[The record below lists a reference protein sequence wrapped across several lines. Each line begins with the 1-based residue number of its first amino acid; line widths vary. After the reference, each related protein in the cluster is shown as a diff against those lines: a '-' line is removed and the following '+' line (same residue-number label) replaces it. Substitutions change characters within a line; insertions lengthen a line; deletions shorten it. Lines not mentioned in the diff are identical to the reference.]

1 MIDEDK
7 TKEQLVDELVK
18 MRQRVAESEESE
30 KECKRVEETLRTTI
44 VRLEEEKAKTEA
56 IIAAIGDGIIIQD
69 TDFKIIYQN
78 QIQNELYG
86 DRIGEY
92 CYKAYESRDS
102 ICEGCPIELSFRDG
116 KIHRAERSLTAENG
130 VTYLELTGSP
140 LRDSAG
146 KIIAGV
152 KVIRDITERKRIEEE
167 LLKSYQQQNA
177 ILNNISD
184 IAWLKDKES
193 RFIAVNRPFA
203 DACGM
208 SPEELVGRTDLDI
221 WQQELAQRYR
231 ADDREVMATGRR
243 KQVEEPMVDKEGKK
257 TWIETI
263 KTPIY
268 DNKGEVIGT
277 TGVARDITERKL
289 MEEKLQ
295 RAHNELEMRVQ
306 ERTAELEE
314 ANNAIQDWT
323 SELKKAN
330 EALQENEAR
339 YRELA
344 ESVGEVF
351 YAMDR
356 DLRYTYWNNA
366 SEALTGISA
375 KDAVGKSLFE
385 HFPELRGSKA
395 EKLYK
400 EVLKTQQP
408 QRFVNKYRAG
418 DKNLVFE
425 INAYPSKFGISIIAK
440 DITERRRAEE
450 KVQEQAALLDKAHDA
465 IAVYD
470 MEHCLIYWNK
480 GAERLY
486 GWKAEEVTGRALDE
500 FQHKEESLQLIEAK
514 KRVVEEGEW
523 TGELRQVTKEGKEI
537 IVESRWTLVHDSKG
551 KPESILA
558 INTDI
563 TAKKNL
569 ETQLL
574 RTQRLESIGTLASGI
589 SHDINNV
596 LSPIMMSLQLL
607 QERFQD
613 DESRKLLDI
622 LERSTQR
629 GADLVKQV
637 QSFARGVKGERAA
650 LQVTHIATEIRQII
664 KETFPKSIEIR
675 IDISGDLW
683 MIMGDATQLH
693 QVLMNLCVNA
703 RDAMPDGGVLGIYAE
718 NIFIDENYA
727 RMNIEAKVG
736 RYIVITVSD
745 TGTGIPHEIM
755 DRIFDPFFTTKK
767 PGKGTGLGLSTA
779 LAIVKSH
786 GGFIN
791 VYSEVNRGT
800 TFKIYLPAVKTNIA
814 QEVEEHIKL
823 PAGQGELILVVDD
836 EAQIRE
842 IASLTLE
849 THGYRVLTANDGA
862 EAIAVYTQN
871 SDKIKV
877 VLMDMM
883 MPVMD
888 GPASIRE
895 LRKINP
901 EVKIIAFSGL
911 TERNRLARVAINHIH
926 AFLPKPFTSERL
938 LKAIYEVI
946 NAK

>member
-1 MIDEDK
+1 MYEDK
-7 TKEQLVDELVK
+7 TKEQLVDKLVK

-30 KECKRVEETLRTTI
+30 KECKRVEETLRATI

-56 IIAAIGDGIIIQD
+56 IIAAIGDSIIIQD

-78 QIQNELYG
+78 QVQNELYG

-92 CYKAYESRDS
+92 CYKAYEGRDS
-102 ICEGCPIELSFRDG
+102 ICEGCPVELSLKDG
-116 KIHRAERSLTAENG
+116 EIHRAERSLTTENG
-130 VTYLELTGSP
+130 VAYFELTGSP

-208 SPEELVGRTDLDI
+208 SPEELVGKTDMDI
-221 WQQELAQRYR
+221 WQQGLAQRYR
-231 ADDREVMATGRR
+231 ADDREVMETGRR
-243 KQVEEPMVDKEGKK
+243 KQVEEPMVNNEGKK

-323 SELKKAN
+323 SELKRAN
-330 EALQENEAR
+330 ESLQEGEAR

-351 YAMDR
+351 YALDR

-366 SEALTGISA
+366 SEALTGILA

-385 HFPELRGSKA
+385 LFPELKGSRA

-470 MEHCLIYWNK
+470 MEHSLIYWSK
-480 GAERLY
+480 GAQRLY
-486 GWKAEEVTGRALDE
+486 GWTEEEVIGKNHDKLL
-500 FQHKEESLQLIEAK
+500 HKEESPQFIEAK
-514 KRVVEEGEW
+514 KRIIKEGEW
-523 TGELRQVTKEGKEI
+523 TGELHHVTKEGKEI

-551 KPESILA
+551 KPKSILA

-563 TAKKNL
+563 TAKKSL

-574 RTQRLESIGTLASGI
+574 RAQRLESIGTLASGI
-589 SHDINNV
+589 THDINNV

-607 QERFQD
+607 QEKFPD

-637 QSFARGVKGERAA
+637 QSFARGVKGERVA
-650 LQVTHIATEIRQII
+650 LQVTRIISEIRQIT
-664 KETFPKSIEIR
+664 KETFPKSIEVR
-675 IDISGDLW
+675 TDVPGGLWTIS
-683 MIMGDATQLH
+683 GDATQLH

-703 RDAMPDGGVLGIYAE
+703 RDAMPDGGVLGISAE

-727 RMNIEAKVG
+727 RMNIEAKIGQYVA
-736 RYIVITVSD
+736 ITVSD
-745 TGTGIPHEIM
+745 TGTGIPQEII

-800 TFKIYLPAVKTNIA
+800 TFKIYLPAIKTNVA

-836 EAQIRE
+836 EVQIRE
-842 IASLTLE
+842 IASLTLKA
-849 THGYRVLTANDGA
+849 HGYSVLTANDGA

-888 GPASIRE
+888 GPASIRK
-895 LRKINP
+895 LLKINP

-911 TERNRLARVAINHIH
+911 TERNRLARVAITHIH

-938 LKAIYEVI
+938 LRTIYEVI
-946 NAK
+946 GAK

>member
-1 MIDEDK
+1 MIDKDK
-7 TKEQLVDELVK
+7 TKEQLVDELVE
-18 MRQRVAESEESE
+18 MRQRVAELEKSEID
-30 KECKRVEETLRTTI
+30 CKQVEETLRAAI

-56 IIAAIGDGIIIQD
+56 IIAAMGDGIIIQD

-78 QIQNELYG
+78 QVQNELYG
-86 DRIGEY
+86 NRIGEY
-92 CYKAYESRDS
+92 CYKAYEGRDS
-102 ICEGCPIELSFRDG
+102 ICEGCPVELSFRDG
-116 KIHRAERSLTAENG
+116 KIHRAERSLATESG
-130 VTYLELTGSP
+130 VTYFELTGSP

-146 KIIAGV
+146 KTIAGV
-152 KVIRDITERKRIEEE
+152 EVIRDITERKRIEEE
-167 LLKSYQQQNA
+167 LLKSYRQQNA
-177 ILNNISD
+177 ILNNIPD

-208 SPEELVGRTDLDI
+208 NSEELVGRTDLDI

-243 KQVEEPMVDKEGKK
+243 KQVEEPLVDKDGKK

-268 DNKGEVIGT
+268 DNKGEIIGT
-277 TGVARDITERKL
+277 TGISREITERKL

-295 RAHNELEMRVQ
+295 RAYDELELRVQ
-306 ERTAELEE
+306 ERTVELVA
-314 ANNAIQDWT
+314 ANNAIQEWT
-323 SELKKAN
+323 SELEKAN
-330 EALQENEAR
+330 ESLQEGEAR

-351 YAMDR
+351 YALDR

-366 SEALTGISA
+366 SEALTGILA

-385 HFPELRGSKA
+385 LFPELKGSKA

-408 QRFVNKYRAG
+408 QHFVNKYRAG
-418 DKNLVFE
+418 GKSLVFE

-470 MEHCLIYWNK
+470 MEHRLIYWNK

-486 GWKAEEVTGRALDE
+486 GWTAGEVIGKNHDE
-500 FQHKEESLQLIEAK
+500 LLHKEESPQFIEAK
-514 KRVVEEGEW
+514 KRVIEEGEW
-523 TGELRQVTKEGKEI
+523 TGELHHVTKEGKEI

-551 KPESILA
+551 KPKSILA

-574 RTQRLESIGTLASGI
+574 RAQRLESIGTLASGI
-589 SHDINNV
+589 THDINNV

-607 QERFQD
+607 QEKFPD

-637 QSFARGVKGERAA
+637 QSFARGVKGERVA
-650 LQVTHIATEIRQII
+650 LQVTRIVSEIRQII
-664 KETFPKSIEIR
+664 KETFPKSIEFR
-675 IDISGDLW
+675 IDISRELW
-683 MIMGDATQLH
+683 TIMGDATQLH

-703 RDAMPDGGVLGIYAE
+703 RDAMPDGGVLGICAE
-718 NIFIDENYA
+718 NIFIDKNYA

-745 TGTGIPHEIM
+745 TGTGIPHEII

-767 PGKGTGLGLSTA
+767 PGKGTGLGLPTA

-786 GGFIN
+786 SGFIN

-800 TFKIYLPAVKTNIA
+800 TFKVYLPAVKANIA

-823 PAGQGELILVVDD
+823 PAGQGEVILVVDD

-862 EAIAVYTQN
+862 EAIAVYAQN
-871 SDKIKV
+871 NDKIKV

-883 MPVMD
+883 MPVME
-888 GPASIRE
+888 GAASIRE

-901 EVKIIAFSGL
+901 EVRIIAVSGL
-911 TERNRLARVAINHIH
+911 TERNKLARVAITHIH

-938 LKAIYEVI
+938 LKTIREVI
-946 NAK
+946 SAK